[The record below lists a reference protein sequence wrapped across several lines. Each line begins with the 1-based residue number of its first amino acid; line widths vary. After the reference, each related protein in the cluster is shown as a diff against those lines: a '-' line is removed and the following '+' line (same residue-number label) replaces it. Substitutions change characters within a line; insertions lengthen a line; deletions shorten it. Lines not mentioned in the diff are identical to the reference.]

1 MHQTRAETSK
11 KIPIE
16 RKGTKY
22 VVRSLGSLENSIP
35 VLIAIREMLRLAQHR
50 KEINHMIH
58 NKMLKINGREV
69 KDYREPIY
77 LFNILEAGKH
87 YILSLTENGK
97 FKFEETKSSSQ
108 RLCKVIGKKMLKGK
122 KIQVN
127 LHDGTNVQTSDKI
140 SVSDSVYLDLKGKI
154 TKHVALEKGKSCF
167 IIAGKYSGFSAKI
180 ESVEGN
186 YVQIDIPGKKAHTW
200 INKSNLIVQ

>member
-11 KIPIE
+11 RMPIE

-22 VVRSLGSLENSIP
+22 LVRSLGSLQNSVP
-35 VLIAIREMLRLAQHR
+35 VLIAIREMLHLAQTR
-50 KEINHMIH
+50 KEVEHMIH

-69 KDYREPIY
+69 KDYREPVY

-87 YILSLTENGK
+87 YILSLSENGK
-97 FKFEETKSSSQ
+97 FKLEETKSSTQ
-108 RLCKVIGKKMLKGK
+108 RLCKIIGKKMMKGK

-127 LHDGTNVQTSDKI
+127 LHDGTNLITGDKL
-140 SVSDSVYLDLKGKI
+140 SVGDSVYLDSKGKI
-154 TKHVALEKGKSCF
+154 AKHVAVEKGKSCF
-167 IIAGKYSGFSAKI
+167 IVAGRYSGFSAKI

-186 YVQIDIPGKKAHTW
+186 FLQVNISDKKVQTW
-200 INKSNLIVQ
+200 INKSNMIVQ